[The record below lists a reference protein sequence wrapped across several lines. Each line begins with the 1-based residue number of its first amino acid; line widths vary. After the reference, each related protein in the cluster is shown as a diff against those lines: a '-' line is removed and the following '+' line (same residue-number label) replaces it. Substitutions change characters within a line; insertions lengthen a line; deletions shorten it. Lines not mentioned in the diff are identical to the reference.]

1 MPKIRRVTALKRSR
15 LLVPTVAAL
24 AACGGSPVE
33 RAREG
38 APNVLLISIDTLRAD
53 HLGCYGY
60 EKPTSPA
67 LDAFAGTAVV
77 FEEAH
82 SSASWTLPSLASVLT
97 SEYSSTHGCWNFGS
111 TLDESFRTLPEVL
124 VTAGYDTACVASHVF
139 VTTRHGLQQGI
150 VHTDDSYAY
159 PEVEPDKAVTSQV
172 ISDKGI
178 RFLDQKAASPSRQP
192 WFLWLHYFDPHE
204 DYMLHEGITA
214 QFVQPGQPAAQVD
227 LYDGEIRYTDLHFG
241 RVLEALQG
249 KGFAENTI
257 VVVVSDHGE
266 EFMDHGGLRHGH
278 TLYRELVRVP
288 LLIRAPGIAPRRVR
302 ELVRTVDLLPTV
314 LDFVGLRAPPGIA
327 GRSLAS
333 RMRGEPEEVLPAL
346 AEIALSEPLTMD
358 SVITGH
364 AKLVHHAAGDT
375 LELYDLG
382 KDPLERQDVHSE
394 RPDETDRLSSLLAE
408 LKTRATERGRLGPE
422 LVFTPGQAD
431 DLRKLG
437 YGGGSSV
444 ER

>member
-1 MPKIRRVTALKRSR
+1 MPVPQRSR
-15 LLVPTVAAL
+15 LLVPALAAL
-24 AACGGSPVE
+24 AACGGATAE
-33 RAREG
+33 RARDG

-67 LDAFAGTAVV
+67 LDAFARTAVV
-77 FEEAH
+77 FEEAQA
-82 SSASWTLPSLASVLT
+82 SASWTLPSLASALT

-111 TLDESFRTLPEVL
+111 TLDESFLTLPEIL
-124 VTAGYDTACVASHVF
+124 VAAGYDTGCAASHIF

-159 PEVEPDKAVTSQV
+159 PEIEPDKAVTSQV
-172 ISDKGI
+172 IADKGI
-178 RFLDQKAASPSRQP
+178 RFLDQKAASPEREP
-192 WFLWLHYFDPHE
+192 WFLWLHFFDPHE
-204 DYMLHEGITA
+204 DYLQHAGITE
-214 QFVQPGQPAAQVD
+214 QFATPGQPPAPIE

-241 RVLEALQG
+241 RVLEALDRT
-249 KGFAENTI
+249 GFTANTM

-288 LLIRAPGIAPRRVR
+288 LLIRAPGIAPSRVH

-314 LDFVGLRAPPGIA
+314 LDIVGLPSPAGIA
-327 GRSLAS
+327 GRSLVP

-358 SVITGH
+358 SVITERV
-364 AKLVHHAAGDT
+364 KLVQHASGDVR
-375 LELYDLG
+375 ELYDLE
-382 KDPLERQDVHSE
+382 KDLLERQDLHAE
-394 RPDETDRLSSLLAE
+394 RPDEAERLSSLLAE
-408 LKTRATERGRLGPE
+408 LKARAAERSRTAPE
-422 LVFTPGQAD
+422 LVFTPGQLD

-437 YGGGSSV
+437 YGGGSAV